1 MSAELG
7 THTAHRELPGMVPLQ
22 TEREAD
28 DPAMAAAW
36 AETAKEWRGK
46 GPNLRDE
53 LIKALQKTSGA
64 VSWQTLTTLVAHD
77 TSRRQWA

>member
-1 MSAELG
+1 
-7 THTAHRELPGMVPLQ
+7 MVQ
-22 TEREAD
+22 TTVWEAD

-64 VSWQTLTTLVAHD
+64 VSWQTLTTLVAGNGPEPIISAS
-77 TSRRQWA
+77 TIR